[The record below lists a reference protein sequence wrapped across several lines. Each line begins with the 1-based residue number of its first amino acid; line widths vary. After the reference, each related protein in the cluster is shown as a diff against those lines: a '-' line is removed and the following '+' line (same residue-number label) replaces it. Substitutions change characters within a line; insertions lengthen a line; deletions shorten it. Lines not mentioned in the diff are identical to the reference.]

1 MVTSTEGI
9 ELIKS
14 FEGYRSTA
22 YKCPSGVLTL
32 GYGHTNGVKKGD
44 TCTEKQAVDWLK
56 GDVSFAEKVINRL
69 LPVLLQH
76 QFDALVS
83 LVYNIGSRNFKT
95 STLLKLALR
104 NPDDPAIKQEFLKWN
119 KAKVNGKLTVIQGLT
134 NRRIKESELYFKK

>member
-44 TCTEKQAVDWLK
+44 TCTEKQATDWLK
-56 GDVSFAEKVINRL
+56 EDVSFAEKVINRL

-83 LVYNIGSRNFKT
+83 LVCNIGSRNFKT

-104 NPDDPAIKQEFLKWN
+104 NPDDPAIEQEFLKWN
-119 KAKVNGKLTVIQGLT
+119 KAKVNGVLTVLVGLT
-134 NRRIKESELYFKK
+134 KRRIKESELYFKK